1 MLKWGCMRFHKE
13 GDLYETTK
21 EEKEAEAEAIKNWN
35 PRYKHNVIIYLWIYG
50 ILGAVT
56 GITNDAALSYY
67 KIVAQHPISG
77 LNIFNAATAILMSIM
92 IATVHKW
99 GYRKILLILLPMIA
113 IFMTWCIH

>member
-1 MLKWGCMRFHKE
+1 MKRSKG
-13 GDLYETTK
+13 
-21 EEKEAEAEAIKNWN
+21 EKEAEAEAIKNWN

-67 KIVAQHPISG
+67 KIVAPHLISG
-77 LNIFNAATAILMSIM
+77 LNIFNALMSIM

-99 GYRKILLILLPMIA
+99 GYRKILLVLLLSLLS
-113 IFMTWCIH
+113 